1 MTNEHMKGKTVL
13 VTGATSGHGKAC
25 AAALAEIGADV
36 ILLGRNREKCLAVQE
51 EITQKTGNRPEILL
65 CNLSSRD
72 DISRAAGE
80 YLKTD
85 RPIHLLINNAGIV
98 NQERKESRDGI
109 EETMAVNYFAMYQ
122 LTLLLLDRIKKSAP
136 ARIVNISSDTH
147 RIVKLDP
154 GNLEQKEKY
163 SWMKA
168 YSLSKL
174 AIVYFTRELA
184 KRLEG
189 TGVTVNA
196 VDPGPVASNIAGR
209 GTGLVPKIARF
220 FISRTFPKP
229 EKAARTA
236 LYVATSPEMD
246 GVTGRYYR
254 FMKDREPRVDTEDL
268 SVATRLW
275 ELSARIT
282 GVDLN

>member
-1 MTNEHMKGKTVL
+1 MKNDHMKGKTAL

-25 AAALAEIGADV
+25 AAALADMGADV
-36 ILLGRNREKCLAVQE
+36 ILLGRSREKCLAVRE
-51 EITQKTGNRPEILL
+51 EISKKTGKRPEILL
-65 CNLSSRD
+65 CDLSSRD

-80 YLKTD
+80 FLKTD
-85 RPIHLLINNAGIV
+85 RPIHLLMNNAGIV
-98 NQERKESRDGI
+98 NQERRESLDGI

-122 LTLLLLDRIKKSAP
+122 LTLLLLERIKKSAP

-154 GNLEQKEKY
+154 DNLEQKEKY

-196 VDPGPVASNIAGR
+196 VDPGPVASNIAGS
-209 GTGLVPKIARF
+209 GTGLIPKIARF

-229 EKAARTA
+229 ERAARTA
-236 LYVATSPEMD
+236 LHVATSPEVE
-246 GVTGRYYR
+246 GATGRYFR
-254 FMKDREPRVDTEDL
+254 FMKDREPRVDTAEPT
-268 SVATRLW
+268 VGRRLW
-275 ELSARIT
+275 EVSARKT